1 MPSLVG
7 LSKRDYF
14 EKLKV
19 VHSHWECFMPCRE
32 PGGRQGE
39 EAHGERRAW
48 LWLIKIKK
56 QYLIVEN
63 HLTRQEYQKKRI
75 KELYVFN
82 PGHLRRNKQTQPLTW
97 IRTFTWEAAIS
108 SSSSCCPGSFSH
120 QDCGGITSGSW
131 DYTFRGASTAPS
143 PAPST
148 LTGRRTLKSGKR
160 QPLLSFVS
168 GEIQDNQLL
177 RGDQSINL
185 LLLSTLLSS
194 YKVPQILLTWG
205 VWAAL
210 TCPFKA
216 LAEQNLLPLL
226 GLKPGLSTQWT
237 RSHVLNPGLPLES
250 PGALPTRHTDAPT
263 GPRENQKY
271 NLKNQ
276 KE

>member
-1 MPSLVG
+1 M
-7 LSKRDYF
+7 
-14 EKLKV
+14 
-19 VHSHWECFMPCRE
+19 
-32 PGGRQGE
+32 
-39 EAHGERRAW
+39 
-48 LWLIKIKK
+48 
-56 QYLIVEN
+56 
-63 HLTRQEYQKKRI
+63 
-75 KELYVFN
+75 
-82 PGHLRRNKQTQPLTW
+82 
-97 IRTFTWEAAIS
+97 
-108 SSSSCCPGSFSH
+108 
-120 QDCGGITSGSW
+120 
-131 DYTFRGASTAPS
+131 
-143 PAPST
+143 
-148 LTGRRTLKSGKR
+148 KSGKR

-263 GPRENQKY
+263 GRRENSVGRAPGRLSLTTGHVTLMGNRWKTTWPKILSEPVQCIQSREVRAP
-271 NLKNQ
+271 L
-276 KE
+276 